1 MATLSDSSA
10 LTTAQ
15 LTSVARIMVAGA
27 FFSTLGSLCILTV
40 YVNSPTLRKSF
51 AFQLVFGL
59 ALAELGN
66 SFWPYFFMPSEGA
79 ACECQAVLLQF
90 FSFASIAWSGVIAW
104 TLDQATNTE
113 RKIGG
118 PAAPSLAASIV
129 GIGDPT
135 RAPDVRKFHLAVW
148 SISFILVLIP
158 WGAGV
163 YGPAGAWCWIDP
175 RHGAEAHALRLICFY
190 LPLWCVIAFQIRT

>member
-118 PAAPSLAASIV
+118 PSAPSLAASIV

-135 RAPDVRKFHLAVW
+135 RAPDVQSPHA
-148 SISFILVLIP
+148 
-158 WGAGV
+158 
-163 YGPAGAWCWIDP
+163 P
-175 RHGAEAHALRLICFY
+175 RPRSGSNR
-190 LPLWCVIAFQIRT
+190 

>member
-66 SFWPYFFMPSEGA
+66 SFWP
-79 ACECQAVLLQF
+79 
-90 FSFASIAWSGVIAW
+90 
-104 TLDQATNTE
+104 
-113 RKIGG
+113 
-118 PAAPSLAASIV
+118 
-129 GIGDPT
+129 
-135 RAPDVRKFHLAVW
+135 
-148 SISFILVLIP
+148 
-158 WGAGV
+158 
-163 YGPAGAWCWIDP
+163 
-175 RHGAEAHALRLICFY
+175 
-190 LPLWCVIAFQIRT
+190 

>member
-118 PAAPSLAASIV
+118 PSAPSLAASIV

-158 WGAGV
+158 SV
-163 YGPAGAWCWIDP
+163 SYTHL
-175 RHGAEAHALRLICFY
+175 RAHE
-190 LPLWCVIAFQIRT
+190 T